1 MFDDIFLWTVPV
13 VAVLGTFAFLI
24 TMIWGMQRRRE
35 RELHYRHELH
45 RSLLEKGLDADGL
58 VRLYEGE
65 QRAKWTS
72 RREGLRLAGLVT
84 LFFGIG
90 FMLAFQFIE
99 DVDIWKLGWLPA
111 GLGAALA
118 VWAQFVAPRAHIG

>member
-1 MFDDIFLWTVPV
+1 MFENLFLTTIPV
-13 VAVLGTFAFLI
+13 VAILATFGSLMLA
-24 TMIWGMQRRRE
+24 IWGMQRRRE

-45 RSLLEKGLDADGL
+45 RQLVEKGLDGEGL
-58 VRLYEGE
+58 VRLYQGE
-65 QRAKWTS
+65 HETKWAS

-84 LFFGIG
+84 LFFGIS

-99 DVDIWKLGWLPA
+99 DVDVWKLGWLPA

-118 VWAQFVAPRAHIG
+118 LWGQFLAPRPPAR

>member
-1 MFDDIFLWTVPV
+1 MFENLFLTTIPV
-13 VAVLGTFAFLI
+13 VAILGTFGFLML
-24 TMIWGMQRRRE
+24 TVWGMQRRRE

-45 RSLLEKGLDADGL
+45 RQLIAKGLDGDGL
-58 VRLYEGE
+58 VRLFQGE
-65 QRAKWTS
+65 QQAKWAS

-84 LFFGIG
+84 LFFGIA

-99 DVDIWKLGWLPA
+99 DIDMWKLGWLPV

-118 VWAQFVAPRAHIG
+118 LWGQFLAPRPPAP